1 MTTQAVPGHSYALL
15 ADGATVEIRPAA
27 PGDIGAVTR
36 FHQDMSPDNLY
47 LRFFS
52 MSKRAGEQEARRVC
66 RPPDA
71 DHAALLALLGPHLV
85 GVASYEL
92 TGAPGLAEIAFAVAD
107 DMHGRGIATLLL
119 EHLVSVG
126 RARRVQAFT
135 ASTLPENAAMLR
147 VFADAGLA
155 VRRRLVD
162 EVIEVTMPI
171 PGAMALGADSTYLD
185 AVADREQ
192 RADVASLAPLLAPR
206 SVAVVGA
213 SRREGSIGRTI
224 VLNIRDAGFA
234 GALFA
239 VNPHAQEI
247 GGVPCVPSVSDLP
260 TVPDLVVVAVPSAQ
274 VSKVARECG
283 KRGVRCLVVITS
295 GLGVSGDARLLETC
309 RQYGMRLVGPNCF
322 GVAVPTLGLDATFA
336 TRHPVAGVAGLV
348 VQSGGVGIALLD
360 HLSRL
365 GIGVSSFASVGD
377 KMDVSGNDLLMWWE
391 QDGLTKLAVLYLESF
406 GSPRR
411 FARTARRVSA
421 HLPVLTV
428 HAGRFAPGQRAA
440 ASHTAAVA
448 APLITR
454 QALFEQAGII
464 ATTSLGALLDTAV
477 LLANQPVP
485 AGGNVAIVT
494 NAGGAGVLAADA
506 CVEAGLSVARIGGRA
521 QGRLR
526 RMLPR
531 GAAVG
536 GPVDTTAA
544 VGAQQFRDCL
554 LTVTA
559 APADHG
565 QDRADAVIALIVP
578 TAASDLIP
586 VLQEV
591 RLPVPLAAVVL
602 DQPEAIRTLPAADGG
617 PAVPVYA
624 YPEGAAGALGRA
636 ARYGARRS
644 RPAGI
649 MPELAGIRPD
659 DARALVGGFLGRLP
673 GGGWLSPAE
682 ADELLRCYGIPVVD
696 SRYVMGAAKA
706 VEAAGELGGHVAL
719 KADVPGVVHKSDA
732 GAVELDLRGPA
743 EVRRAMRRLEGR
755 FGDRLSGGLVQAMIS
770 GGTETI
776 IGVVQEPV
784 FGPLVVFG
792 LGGIATEVLG
802 DHAARLAPLTE
813 ADADDLI
820 HEIRAAPLL
829 LGHRGEPA
837 ADLGALRGTL
847 LRISRLADDLP
858 QVAELDL
865 NPVIARPDGVFAVDA
880 RVRVTSH
887 RAADP
892 FLRQLRMPPAAML
905 AEAAPSGEAAK

>member
-1 MTTQAVPGHSYALL
+1 MTSQAVAGHSYALL
-15 ADGATVEIRPAA
+15 ADGTTVEIRPAGPDDA
-27 PGDIGAVTR
+27 GAVTR
-36 FHQDMSPDNLY
+36 FHEAMSEDNLY

-71 DHAALLALLGPHLV
+71 DHAALLALLGTRVV
-85 GVASYEL
+85 GLASYEP
-92 TGAPGLAEIAFAVAD
+92 TGTPGLAEIAFAVAD
-107 DMHGRGIATLLL
+107 DMHGRGVATLLL
-119 EHLVSVG
+119 EHLVSLG
-126 RARRVQAFT
+126 RARRLQAFT
-135 ASTLPENAAMLR
+135 ATTLPQNTAMLR

-162 EVIEVTMPI
+162 DVIEVTLPI
-171 PGAMALGADSTYLD
+171 PHAAAVGADSAYLD
-185 AVADREQ
+185 AVAGREQ

-206 SVAVVGA
+206 SVAVAGA

-224 VLNIRDAGFA
+224 LLNIRDAGYE

-239 VNPHAQEI
+239 LNPHAEEI
-247 GGVPCVPSVSDLP
+247 EGVPCRPSVADLP
-260 TVPDLVVVAVPSAQ
+260 TVPDLVVVAVPPAQ

-283 KRGVRCLVVITS
+283 KRGVRSLVVITS
-295 GLGVSGDARLLETC
+295 GLGASGDLHLLETC

-322 GVAVPTLGLDATFA
+322 GVAVPSLGLDATFA
-336 TRHPVAGVAGLV
+336 VRHPVPGAAGLV
-348 VQSGGVGIALLD
+348 VQSGGVGIALLE
-360 HLSRL
+360 HFSRL
-365 GIGVSSFASVGD
+365 GIGISSFASVGD

-391 QDGLTKLAVLYLESF
+391 QDGRTKLAVMYLESL
-406 GSPRR
+406 GSPRK

-421 HLPVLTV
+421 QMPVLTV
-428 HAGRFAPGQRAA
+428 HAGRSAPGQRAA

-464 ATTSLGALLDTAV
+464 ATSSLGALLDTAV

-485 AGGNVAIVT
+485 AGPKVAIVT

-506 CVEAGLSVARIGGRA
+506 CVEAGLSVAQTSTRTRE
-521 QGRLR
+521 RLR
-526 RMLPR
+526 RLLPD
-531 GAAVG
+531 GAAVS
-536 GPVDTTAA
+536 GPVDTTAGVA
-544 VGAQQFRDCL
+544 AGQFRDCL
-554 LTVTA
+554 LMVAEQA
-559 APADHG
+559 AGGD
-565 QDRADAVIALIVP
+565 QDPPDAVIALTVP
-578 TAASDLIP
+578 TAASDLVP

-602 DQPEAIRTLPAADGG
+602 DQGEAVRMLPATGGG
-617 PAVPVYA
+617 PAVPAYA
-624 YPEGAAGALGRA
+624 YPEGAAWALGRA
-636 ARYGARRS
+636 ARYSAWRS
-644 RPAGI
+644 RPAGT
-649 MPELAGIRPD
+649 MQEFAGTRPD
-659 DARALVGGFLGRLP
+659 DARALVDDFLGRLP

-696 SRYVMGAAKA
+696 SRYATDLAAALEAVKA
-706 VEAAGELGGHVAL
+706 LGGHVAL
-719 KADVPGVVHKSDA
+719 KADVPGLVHKTDA

-743 EVRRAMRRLEGR
+743 EVRRALGRLQGR
-755 FGDRLSGGLVQAMIS
+755 FGDRLSGVLVQAMIS
-770 GGTETI
+770 GGIETI
-776 IGVVQEPV
+776 VGVVQEPV

-802 DHAARLAPLTE
+802 DHAARLAPLTD

-820 HEIRAAPLL
+820 HDIRAAPLL
-829 LGHRGEPA
+829 LGHRGQPA
-837 ADLGALRGTL
+837 VDTGALRDTL

-858 QVAELDL
+858 QVTELDL

-892 FLRQLRMPPAAML
+892 FLRQLRPPPAPA
-905 AEAAPSGEAAK
+905 ANPPGEEATQ